1 MRTAVQAGVGCAR
14 ECMRVALVCG
24 GGGRQQCAES
34 PGPSPF
40 TAAAGDSDV
49 ERGLDLLA
57 GASVGLE
64 SVIHLGPSVTK
75 LRAKASSS
83 IDRRRKGN
91 VCSCLSTSACC
102 LTALTGGCVVAQM
115 STHQNLDA
123 GLRLRVP
130 GTLCR
135 EAFE

>member
-1 MRTAVQAGVGCAR
+1 MYVRTAVRAGVGCAR
-14 ECMRVALVCG
+14 ECMRVALVCCG

-64 SVIHLGPSVTK
+64 SVIHLGPSVT
-75 LRAKASSS
+75 
-83 IDRRRKGN
+83 
-91 VCSCLSTSACC
+91 SCPPKPPL
-102 LTALTGGCVVAQM
+102 Q
-115 STHQNLDA
+115 
-123 GLRLRVP
+123 
-130 GTLCR
+130 
-135 EAFE
+135 